1 MSEPQLPADPLAHS
15 QPRRTGKQGLPPG
28 QTASPRQM
36 RALLPQ
42 SKSRGG
48 EKYDSSSFCE
58 VFLPRR
64 VLGYRESPHQRLSSS
79 YAFSRESCRSNFHT
93 CKYSEDHLSDI
104 QLFPRLI
111 SPHKNFSVRR
121 FAFKPGTTYPA
132 LTGQTSQRERKE
144 ASECQNFA
152 IKSRTPLGW
161 KRLPL
166 SQPNFAGRSN
176 PPTRTSATNG
186 HLSTCGRSSSPTT
199 RLEH

>member
-1 MSEPQLPADPLAHS
+1 MPEPQLPADPLAHS

-28 QTASPRQM
+28 RTASPRQM

-42 SKSRGG
+42 SRSRDG

-104 QLFPRLI
+104 QPFPRLL
-111 SPHKNFSVRR
+111 SPHKNLSVRR
-121 FAFKPGTTYPA
+121 FTLKLGATYPA
-132 LTGQTSQRERKE
+132 LAGKTSQRQHKGAPER
-144 ASECQNFA
+144 QNFA
-152 IKSRTPLGW
+152 IKSHTP
-161 KRLPL
+161 P
-166 SQPNFAGRSN
+166 S
-176 PPTRTSATNG
+176 
-186 HLSTCGRSSSPTT
+186 
-199 RLEH
+199 